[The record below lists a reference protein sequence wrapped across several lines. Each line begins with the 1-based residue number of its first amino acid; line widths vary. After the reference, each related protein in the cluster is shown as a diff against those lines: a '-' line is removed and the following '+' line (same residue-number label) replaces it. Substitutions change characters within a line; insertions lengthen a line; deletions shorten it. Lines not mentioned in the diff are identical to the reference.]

1 MRERR
6 KTTKLAVS
14 GIILALV
21 LSAGTVPF
29 GVHSASAAAE
39 KFPTFVQHAVPSLSS
54 GTADIAG
61 TAFVDQDGEFHWMYS
76 VSNYEQADNGGSWIK
91 YNTNTDLGKLNTNWG
106 TPVTYNSYW
115 NRPGTINY
123 KIDEAYGIPTPYQDD
138 HNDGIGIW
146 IDPDTGYWYS
156 LTNDEYQFN
165 PFASGNPTNNQRIA
179 TGIHNNRI
187 LSMYSTDKGATWN
200 LIGQVATSPW
210 NDSEE
215 AVTASNFPGTT
226 WSYGVAGTRLFVDNV
241 NGYFYV
247 LYNNHI
253 NWKTGYSNVLTFFSL
268 ARSPISAK
276 MAEGSWDVWY
286 NGTWTRSALKGYA
299 GWIGSPMGA
308 GSDHNLTVNYTPETD
323 NLKLTGIG
331 MDNSPLNIG
340 YTKIPSGGDFT
351 FKDTAGSTYTAN
363 TVNGTI
369 VGPSGSIP
377 SVTYS
382 DPALDAAITVYI
394 ESGAVWIKQ
403 ENNSTG
409 YATSVKVSAG
419 NPIFKNATTER
430 LFVPVNTQYENAFS
444 YNVYSGKYRSVG
456 YDGYVYETDDLGAP
470 DTFRIVGKLPAAV
483 GSYLSQIDT
492 GSLTNQQVS
501 GYSFRTISD
510 LSGKQINY
518 SLSEPDASHTY
529 YSSYSPPKDKD
540 GADISPLSSYKISIG
555 GNALE
560 DGAADQ
566 WQFVPVPDDFDP
578 SKNSGFYRLQNMETG
593 KYLKVSG
600 STPAETRAMGA
611 SVSTGSADPNA
622 DPNGNGGNGA
632 AVGSDQWYLLPVGNA
647 TPAYVTSDS
656 SASDIAAATN
666 TSLTGITKYRLVN
679 RASDRAVEFAS
690 GHASIHGI
698 DFGAGESQVMMIT
711 PSAANP
717 GLPAAPT
724 GLTAT
729 AEGQSHIDVTWND
742 ADGATSYDLIVD
754 GVLTS
759 GAISPYAHTGLAA
772 SSTHTYQVRA
782 NNNSHSS
789 QWSLPISAT
798 TLSGVISDGKTAT
811 ASSFQTGN
819 DIGNANDGNAGTRWA
834 AVTNSYP
841 QWWKVDLGSTMNM
854 TKLES
859 YWYNS
864 ASYPRYY
871 QYKIEG
877 SNDDVT
883 YTTILDRTNNTTQGL
898 TTDTFDATYRYVR
911 VTITGSNYS
920 GGSASSY
927 EFKVYGEPVQTGTAP
942 ASPGN
947 LRAKATGDNGIELNW
962 NAVGKADGY
971 NIYRSNT
978 ADGEY
983 VKLNSEV
990 PSSHTTYTDTG
1001 LPASTEYFYF
1011 VKAINSAGE
1020 SVPSDVASAKTDKP
1034 HVTGISISPEK
1045 MTLAEGELA
1054 QLTAVVTPEEAE
1066 DKSIY
1071 WKSSDKGV
1079 AEVSDSGEIT
1089 PKSPGTTVITA
1100 TTFDGSFTASVQI
1113 TVSDTTPPIIV
1124 LDVPGKFTG
1133 NHYNV
1138 GKEKLHVTGK
1148 ISEPG
1153 VVFVNGIQADVE
1165 ADLTFSTDIDLHPG
1179 MNRIEVTATDLAGN
1193 AAETVGYNVVPS
1205 K

>member
-1 MRERR
+1 MRKRW
-6 KTTKLAVS
+6 KVKLSVLRVIPAF
-14 GIILALV
+14 ILAASTL
-21 LSAGTVPF
+21 PF
-29 GVHSASAAAE
+29 GVHSAYAAPE
-39 KFPTFVQHAVPSLSS
+39 KFPTWDQHAVPSLSS

-146 IDPDTGYWYS
+146 VDPDTGYWYS

-179 TGIHNNRI
+179 TGIHNNRV
-187 LSMYSTDKGATWN
+187 LSMYSTDKGATWD

-210 NDSEE
+210 NDDNE
-215 AVTASNFPGTT
+215 AVTASGFPGST
-226 WSYGVAGTRLFVDNV
+226 WSYGVAGTRFFVDNV

-253 NWKTGYSNVLTFFSL
+253 NWKTGYSNVLTYFSL

-331 MDNSPLNIG
+331 MDNSSLNIG

-351 FKDTAGSTYTAN
+351 FKDLAGSSYTAN

-369 VGPSGSIP
+369 VGPGGSVP

-382 DPALDAAITVYI
+382 DPALDATITVYVD
-394 ESGAVWIKQ
+394 SGTVWIKQ

-409 YATSVKVSAG
+409 YVTSIKVGAG
-419 NPIFKNATTER
+419 NPIFKDAATER

-456 YDGYVYETDDLGAP
+456 YDGYVYETDDLGKP
-470 DTFRIVGKLPAAV
+470 DTFRIVGKLPATV
-483 GSYLSQIDT
+483 GSYMSQIDT

-501 GYSFRTISD
+501 GYSFRAISD

-518 SLSEPDASHTY
+518 SLSEPDAGHIY

-540 GADISPLSSYKISIG
+540 GTDITPLSAYTISIG

-560 DGAADQ
+560 DGVSDQ
-566 WQFVPVPDDFDP
+566 WQFVPVPDEFDP
-578 SKNSGFYRLQNMETG
+578 SKNSGLYRLQNIETG
-593 KYLKVSG
+593 NYLKVSG

-611 SVSTGSADPNA
+611 SVSTGPADPNA

-632 AVGSDQWYLLPVGNA
+632 VVGSDQWYLLPVGNA
-647 TPAYVTSDS
+647 APAYLTSES
-656 SASDIAAATN
+656 SASDIAAAMN
-666 TSLTGITKYRLVN
+666 TGLAGITKYRLVN
-679 RASDRAVEFAS
+679 RASDRAVEFVS

-698 DFGAGESQVMMIT
+698 EFGAGNPQILTIT
-711 PSAANP
+711 PAAASP
-717 GLPAAPT
+717 ELPAAPT

-729 AEGQSHIDVTWND
+729 AAGQFRIDVTWND
-742 ADGATSYDLIVD
+742 AAGAASYDLMVD
-754 GVLTS
+754 GVQTS
-759 GAISPYAHTGLAA
+759 GASSPYAHTGLAA

-782 NNNSHSS
+782 HNNSGSS
-789 QWSLPISAT
+789 QWSLPVSAT
-798 TLSGVISDGKTAT
+798 TSSGVISEGKKAT

-819 DIGNANDGNAGTRWA
+819 NIGYANDGNAGTRWA
-834 AVTNSYP
+834 AITNSYP
-841 QWWKVDLGSTMNM
+841 QWWKVDLGSSMNIS
-854 TKLES
+854 KLES
-859 YWYNS
+859 YWYDS

-883 YTTILDRTNNTTQGL
+883 YTTILDRTNNKTKGL
-898 TTDTFDATYRYVR
+898 TTDTFDATYQYVR
-911 VTITGSNYS
+911 VTVTGSSYS

-927 EFKVYGEPVQTGTAP
+927 EFKVYGEPAQKEMVP
-942 ASPGN
+942 SPPTN
-947 LRAKATGDNGIELNW
+947 LTAKATGVGAIELSW
-962 NAVGKADGY
+962 SSVEKVEGY

-978 ADGEY
+978 EEGEY
-983 VKLNSEV
+983 VRLNSEAL
-990 PSSHTTYTDTG
+990 SLTTYTDTD
-1001 LPASTEYFYF
+1001 LAASKTYFYI
-1011 VKAINSAGE
+1011 VKAINAAGE
-1020 SVPSDVASAKTDKP
+1020 SIPSDVAYAKTDAP
-1034 HVTGISISPEK
+1034 HVTGISVTPEK
-1045 MTLAEGELA
+1045 VTLAKGESA
-1054 QLTAVVTPEEAE
+1054 QLTAVVTPDDAE
-1066 DKSIY
+1066 DKSIH
-1071 WKSSDKGV
+1071 WKSSDQGV
-1079 AEVSDSGEIT
+1079 AEVSDSGEVT
-1089 PKSPGTTVITA
+1089 AKRSGTAMITA
-1100 TTFDGSFTASVQI
+1100 TTMDGSFTVSIQI
-1113 TVSDTTPPIIV
+1113 TVLDQTPPTVV
-1124 LDVPGKFTG
+1124 LDEPGPLTG

-1138 GKEKLHVTGK
+1138 GKGMLHVTGK
-1148 ISEPG
+1148 ISKPG

-1165 ADLTFSTDIDLHPG
+1165 ADLTFSADIDLHAG
-1179 MNRIEVTATDLAGN
+1179 MNRIEVTASDLAGN

-1205 K
+1205 KK